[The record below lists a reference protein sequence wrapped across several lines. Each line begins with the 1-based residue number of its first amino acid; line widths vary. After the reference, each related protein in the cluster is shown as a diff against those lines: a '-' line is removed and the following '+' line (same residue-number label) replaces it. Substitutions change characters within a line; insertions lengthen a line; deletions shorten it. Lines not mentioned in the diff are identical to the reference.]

1 MFFIIGTLVTG
12 TLADWDDENM
22 KKAKDSRDIDD
33 AAIAAAAHMACKMV
47 SSSFLDLNF
56 IESIGGP
63 LVSWQPMSFSY
74 FSRRAEDIYNTA
86 FGDTSF
92 TDALIRMSSLTNNTK
107 IFWNT
112 LLPERE

>member
-1 MFFIIGTLVTG
+1 MFFIVGSLVTG

-74 FSRRAEDIYNTA
+74 FSRRAEALSGSAVHPLRTKAPTARIIRNTVPPA
-86 FGDTSF
+86 SF
-92 TDALIRMSSLTNNTK
+92 ANT
-107 IFWNT
+107 T
-112 LLPERE
+112 PRR

>member
-1 MFFIIGTLVTG
+1 
-12 TLADWDDENM
+12 
-22 KKAKDSRDIDD
+22 
-33 AAIAAAAHMACKMV
+33 
-47 SSSFLDLNF
+47 
-56 IESIGGP
+56 
-63 LVSWQPMSFSY
+63 MSFSY